1 MTSIAAKTR
10 MGAVTLDVADL
21 ELVTRFY
28 TDGVGLSVVAEQ
40 PGGLR
45 SLGRGSTVLMN
56 LRHSPSL
63 KHAGPSEAGLFHTA
77 ILFDDRAVLA
87 ASVVNV
93 AQVFPGSF
101 TGSSD
106 HLVSEAFYFDD
117 PEGNGVELYWDRPRD
132 AWRVSDGEIQMDTLY
147 LDPNQFIQ
155 QHVTEASMAGHGT
168 GNVQVGHVHLSVG
181 NVPAAHEF
189 YVNHLGFD
197 QTFEWNKAAVF
208 VSAGG
213 YHHHMAMNIWRSR
226 GAGVRQPALGLGV
239 LEIDLP
245 TADDLGATLER
256 LRMNGHHLRDTG
268 STVDVD
274 DPWGNVIRLAAAAP
288 SPE

>member
-1 MTSIAAKTR
+1 MTSIAAQTR

-21 ELVTRFY
+21 ELVTQFY
-28 TDGVGLSVVAEQ
+28 TDGVGLNLVAENS
-40 PGGLR
+40 GGLR
-45 SLGRGSTVLMN
+45 SLGRDGRVLMN
-56 LRHSPSL
+56 LRHSPAL

-77 ILFDDRAVLA
+77 ILFDDKSVLA

-93 AQVFPGSF
+93 ARLFPGSF

-106 HLVSEAFYFDD
+106 HLVSEAFYFND
-117 PEGNGVELYWDRPRD
+117 PEGNGAELYWDRPRD
-132 AWRVSDGEIQMDTLY
+132 AWRISNGEIQMDTLH
-147 LDPNQFIQ
+147 LDPNRFIQ
-155 QHVTEASMAGHGT
+155 QHATEASMAGHGT
-168 GNVQVGHVHLSVG
+168 GHVEVGHVHLSVG
-181 NVPAAHEF
+181 NIPAAQEF

-213 YHHHMAMNIWRSR
+213 YHHHMAMNIWRSN
-226 GAGVRQPALGLGV
+226 GAGVRQPTLGLGI

-256 LRMNGHHLRDTG
+256 LRDNGHALRDTG
-268 STVDVD
+268 SAVEVD
-274 DPWGNVIRLAAAAP
+274 DPWGNVVRLALA
-288 SPE
+288 E

>member
-1 MTSIAAKTR
+1 MTSIAAQTR
-10 MGAVTLDVADL
+10 MGAVTLDVADV
-21 ELVTRFY
+21 ELVSRFY
-28 TDGVGLSVVAEQ
+28 TEGVGLSVVAED

-45 SLGRGSTVLMN
+45 SLGRGNTVLMN

-77 ILFDDRAVLA
+77 ILFDDKAFLA

-93 AQVFPGSF
+93 AQLFPRSF

-106 HLVSEAFYFDD
+106 HRVSEAFYFND

-132 AWRVSDGEIQMDTLY
+132 AWLVSNGEIQMDTLY
-147 LDPNQFIQ
+147 LDPNRFIQ
-155 QHVTEASMAGHGT
+155 QHATDESMSGHGT
-168 GNVQVGHVHLSVG
+168 GAVRVGHVHLSVG
-181 NVPAAHEF
+181 NISAAQEF

-213 YHHHMAMNIWRSR
+213 YHHHMAMNIWRSN
-226 GAGVRQPALGLGV
+226 GAGVRQPTLGLGI

-245 TADDLGATLER
+245 TADDLGTTLEG
-256 LRMNGHHLRDTG
+256 LRDNGHLLRDTG
-268 STVDVD
+268 SAVEVD
-274 DPWGNVIRLAAAAP
+274 DPWGNVVRLALA
-288 SPE
+288 S

>member
-1 MTSIAAKTR
+1 MSSIAAQTR

-21 ELVTRFY
+21 DLVTRFY
-28 TDGVGLSVVAEQ
+28 TEGVGLSVLADN

-45 SLGRGSTVLMN
+45 VLGRGNKVLMN
-56 LRHSPSL
+56 LRHSPAL

-77 ILFDDRAVLA
+77 ILFDDKAVLA

-93 AQVFPGSF
+93 AQRFPGSF

-106 HLVSEAFYFDD
+106 HLVSEAFYFND

-132 AWRVSDGEIQMDTLY
+132 AWRIQNGEIQMDTLY
-147 LDPNQFIQ
+147 LDPNQFVQ
-155 QHVTEASMAGHGT
+155 QYATDASMAGHGT
-168 GNVQVGHVHLSVG
+168 GNVEVGHVHLSVG
-181 NVPAAHEF
+181 NIPAAQEF

-213 YHHHMAMNIWRSR
+213 YHHHMAMNIWRSN
-226 GAGVRQPALGLGV
+226 GAGVRQPTLGLGI

-245 TADDLGATLER
+245 TADDLGMTLER
-256 LRMNGHHLRDTG
+256 LRDNGHELRDNG
-268 STVDVD
+268 QSVEVD
-274 DPWGNVIRLAAAAP
+274 DPWGNVVRIALAQ
-288 SPE
+288 

>member
-1 MTSIAAKTR
+1 MGMTSIAAQTR

-21 ELVTRFY
+21 DLLTRYY
-28 TDGVGLSVVAEQ
+28 TDGVGLNVVADH

-45 SLGRGSTVLMN
+45 SLGRANGVLVN
-56 LRHSPSL
+56 LRHSPAL

-77 ILFDDRAVLA
+77 ILFDDRAILA
-87 ASVVNV
+87 ASVVSI
-93 AQVFPGSF
+93 ARLFPGSY

-106 HLVSEAFYFDD
+106 HLVSEAFYFND

-132 AWRVSDGEIQMDTLY
+132 TWHVNNGEIQMDTLS

-155 QHVTEASMAGHGT
+155 QHATEASMAGHGT
-168 GNVQVGHVHLSVG
+168 GNLQVGHVHLSVG
-181 NVPAAHEF
+181 NIPAAQEF

-197 QTFEWNKAAVF
+197 QTFAWNKAAVF

-213 YHHHMAMNIWRSR
+213 YHHHMAMNIWQSK
-226 GAGVRQPALGLGV
+226 GAGVRQPTLGLGI

-245 TADDLGATLER
+245 TANDLGITLER
-256 LRMNGHHLRDTG
+256 LRDNGHQLRDIG
-268 STVDVD
+268 SAVEVD
-274 DPWGNVIRLAAAAP
+274 DPWGNVVRMAVTQ
-288 SPE
+288 

>member
-1 MTSIAAKTR
+1 MTSIAEQTR

-28 TDGVGLSVVAEQ
+28 TDGVGLNVVAER
-40 PGGLR
+40 PGGHR
-45 SLGRGSTVLMN
+45 SLGRGSAVLMN
-56 LRHSPSL
+56 LRHSPAL

-77 ILFDDRAVLA
+77 ILFDDKAVLA
-87 ASVVNV
+87 ASVVTV
-93 AQVFPGSF
+93 ATLFSGSF

-106 HLVSEAFYFDD
+106 HLVSEAFYFND

-132 AWRVSDGEIQMDTLY
+132 AWHISNGEIQMDTLY

-155 QHVTEASMAGHGT
+155 QHATEGSMEGHGT
-168 GNVQVGHVHLSVG
+168 GNVTVGHIHLSVG
-181 NVPAAHEF
+181 NIPAAYEF
-189 YVNHLGFD
+189 YVDHLGFD
-197 QTFEWNKAAVF
+197 KTFEWNKAAVF

-213 YHHHMAMNIWRSR
+213 YHHHMAMNIWRSN
-226 GAGVRQPALGLGV
+226 GAGVRQPTLGLGI

-256 LRMNGHHLRDTG
+256 LRVNGHALRDTG
-268 STVDVD
+268 ASVEVD
-274 DPWGNVIRLAAAAP
+274 DPWGNVVRLAVA
-288 SPE
+288 E

>member
-28 TDGVGLSVVAEQ
+28 TDGVGLTVVAEQ

-87 ASVVNV
+87 ASVVKV
-93 AQVFPGSF
+93 AHVFPGSF

-155 QHVTEASMAGHGT
+155 KHVTEVSMAGHGT

-245 TADDLGATLER
+245 TADDLGTTLER
-256 LRMNGHHLRDTG
+256 LRVNGHRLRDSG

-274 DPWGNVIRLAAAAP
+274 DPWGNVIRLAATAP